1 MAPTTSTVTL
11 PNGHT
16 LTVTPVFGGLQFKA
30 NQLDLHHSSFPPGW
44 TVVIQTEDEL
54 DKDDLEERMR
64 QRSRASLYDV
74 PGEGKLKNH
83 KISHRFT
90 KPTLRNDSIFLSSLS
105 IPSNSDFKIPSSPT
119 RQIAMML
126 WSTLYWYF
134 HKQEPNPHTTTAES
148 ALTPESGRPKA
159 DWRIRIKRE
168 GIFKGKNLLPKLERM
183 GLISS
188 EDSCVG
194 TQTDIKSSAGWT
206 EMFVSQRSFW
216 QIDARLFL
224 FSLSPV
230 QHSPFP
236 TASPYPSRPSS
247 PSREGVASPR
257 PDIGALHLSEGLSA
271 HLASPGG
278 PFNSGSHLPTYYPPP
293 PPQYTCTNH
302 IRHPIRSK
310 PPRQGETFYTRYIPS
325 VGQYLS
331 FRIPS
336 LSEKPHPMN
345 SHIGHGSPG
354 YLPGHASSASVATLP
369 TMASFERK
377 SDIDHLHTW
386 MNDSRVNAAWGVAGP
401 RNVQEDFLKAGL
413 QSNHSMPVIGCWDG
427 KPFGYF
433 EIYWVKEDRLGGLL
447 GGNVGNYTRGLHVL
461 VGEQEFRGAHRVK
474 IWLSALV
481 HYCWIADNRTEEVM
495 LEPRVDNEKSASTFT
510 KRAKSDANER
520 QIYPALD

>member
-1 MAPTTSTVTL
+1 MAPATSTVNL

-54 DKDDLEERMR
+54 DKDEIEERVR
-64 QRSRASLYDV
+64 QRSRASLD
-74 PGEGKLKNH
+74 GISTEKFKSH

-90 KPTLRNDSIFLSSLS
+90 HPTLRNDSLFLSSLS
-105 IPSNSDFKIPSSPT
+105 IPSNSDFKGPSSPT

-134 HKQEPNPHTTTAES
+134 HKPEPSPHVNTAES

-159 DWRIRIKRE
+159 DWRVKIRRE

-183 GLISS
+183 GLIAS
-188 EDSCVG
+188 EDSRVG
-194 TQTDIKSSAGWT
+194 TDTDPRSPSGWC
-206 EMFVSQRSFW
+206 EMFVSRKSFW
-216 QIDARLFL
+216 QLDARLFL

-236 TASPYPSRPSS
+236 ISSPYPSRPSS
-247 PSREGVASPR
+247 PNRDSGASPR

-271 HLASPGG
+271 HLTSPGG
-278 PFNSGSHLPTYYPPP
+278 PFHSGSHLPTYYPPP
-293 PPQYTCTNH
+293 PPQYVVTNGM
-302 IRHPIRSK
+302 RHPIRPK
-310 PPRQGETFYTRYIPS
+310 PPRQGETFYTRWIPS
-325 VGQYLS
+325 VEQYLS

-336 LSEKPHPMN
+336 LSGKPTPIDA
-345 SHIGHGSPG
+345 HIGHSSPAF
-354 YLPGHASSASVATLP
+354 LPGHASSASVATLP
-369 TMASFERK
+369 TMANFDRK
-377 SDIDHLHTW
+377 SDLDYLHTW

-401 RNVQEDFLKAGL
+401 RLTQEDFLKAGL
-413 QSNHSMPVIGCWDG
+413 QSKHSMPVFGCWDG

-447 GGNVGNYTRGLHVL
+447 GGNVGSFARGLHVL
-461 VGEQEFRGAHRVK
+461 VGEQEFRGAHRVRV
-474 IWLSALV
+474 WLSALV
-481 HYCWIADNRTEEVM
+481 HYCWTSDNRTEEVL
-495 LEPRVDNEKSASTFT
+495 LEPRVDNEKSAPFW
-510 KRAKSDANER
+510 
-520 QIYPALD
+520 